1 MAYRVDIKETGEQF
15 WVEPQETILQAAQR
29 QGVRIYSDCE
39 FGGCGTCRIQ
49 VTRGKVCYE
58 DDCLPMSIADE
69 EHEQGHAAACQAR
82 LDADIEIS
90 LAAHRDD
97 LPETRQVRAQ
107 VHSVERACQ
116 GIWRL
121 ILQLPQDVQVSFR
134 PGQYLNILFEDGR
147 ARSFSMANADAAQG
161 RIELH
166 VREVEGGRF
175 TQVCLPTLKAGDEL
189 LLELPLGVFY
199 WRERDWRPMVMV
211 ATGTGIAPIKAILES
226 LLDKDDCPPVS
237 LYWGMNRPEDLY
249 LAQEIESWAKRLC
262 EFRFV
267 PVLSHADESW
277 QGARGYVQQQVCRDE
292 PDLSG
297 HAIYLCGSPVMIEQ
311 ARGLFK
317 EHGANEQFMYADA
330 FNFQSDP
337 SSAEPS
343 LV

>member
-1 MAYRVDIKETGEQF
+1 MAHRVDIKETGEQF

-29 QGVRIYSDCE
+29 QGVRIHSDCE

-49 VTRGKVCYE
+49 VTRGQVRYE
-58 DDCLPMSIADE
+58 DDCLPMSIADD

-82 LDADIEIS
+82 LEEDVEIS
-90 LAAHRDD
+90 LASHMDVLPDTQCVTAH
-97 LPETRQVRAQ
+97 

-121 ILQLPQDVQVSFR
+121 VLQLPADAVVEFR
-134 PGQYLNILFEDGR
+134 PGQYLNILFDDGR
-147 ARSFSMANADAAQG
+147 ARSFSMANADARSG

-175 TQVCLPTLKAGDEL
+175 TQACLPHLQPGDQL
-189 LLELPLGVFY
+189 QLDLPLGVFY

-226 LLDKDDCPPVS
+226 LLDTDDCPPVS

-249 LAQEIESWAKRLC
+249 LAQEIAAWADRLC

-267 PVLSHADESW
+267 PVLSHADECWS
-277 QGARGYVQQQVCRDE
+277 GARGYVQEQVCRDL
-292 PDLSG
+292 PDLSE
-297 HAIYLCGSPVMIEQ
+297 HAVYLCGSPVMIEQ
-311 ARGLFK
+311 AQTMFK
-317 EHGANEQFMYADA
+317 EHGADERFMYADA
-330 FNFQSDP
+330 FNFQSDTRK
-337 SSAEPS
+337 AEAS
-343 LV
+343 TA

>member
-1 MAYRVDIKETGEQF
+1 MAHRVDIKETGEQF

-29 QGVRIYSDCE
+29 QGVRIHSDCE

-49 VTRGKVCYE
+49 VTRGQVRYE
-58 DDCLPMSIADE
+58 DDCLPMSIADD

-82 LDADIEIS
+82 LEEDVEIS
-90 LAAHRDD
+90 LASHMDVLPDTQCVTAH
-97 LPETRQVRAQ
+97 

-121 ILQLPQDVQVSFR
+121 VLQLPADAVVEFR
-134 PGQYLNILFEDGR
+134 PGQYLNILFDDGR
-147 ARSFSMANADAAQG
+147 ARSFSMANADALSG

-175 TQVCLPTLKAGDEL
+175 TQACLPNLQPGDEL
-189 LLELPLGVFY
+189 QLDVPLGVFY

-249 LAQEIESWAKRLC
+249 LAPEIAAWADRLC

-267 PVLSHADESW
+267 PVLSHADECWS
-277 QGARGYVQQQVCRDE
+277 GARGYVQEQVCRDL
-292 PDLSG
+292 PDLSE
-297 HAIYLCGSPVMIEQ
+297 HAVYLCGSPVMIEQ
-311 ARGLFK
+311 AQAMFK
-317 EHGANEQFMYADA
+317 EHGADERFMYADA
-330 FNFQSDP
+330 FNFQSDTRK
-337 SSAEPS
+337 AEAS
-343 LV
+343 TA

>member
-1 MAYRVDIKETGEQF
+1 LT
-15 WVEPQETILQAAQR
+15 
-29 QGVRIYSDCE
+29 
-39 FGGCGTCRIQ
+39 
-49 VTRGKVCYE
+49 
-58 DDCLPMSIADE
+58 
-69 EHEQGHAAACQAR
+69 
-82 LDADIEIS
+82 
-90 LAAHRDD
+90 
-97 LPETRQVRAQ
+97 
-107 VHSVERACQ
+107 
-116 GIWRL
+116 
-121 ILQLPQDVQVSFR
+121 LQLPQDVQVQFR

-175 TQVCLPTLKAGDEL
+175 TQACLPALKAGDEL

-249 LAQEIESWAKRLC
+249 LAQEIESWANRLC

-292 PDLSG
+292 PDLSE

-330 FNFQSDP
+330 FNFQSDT

-343 LV
+343 LA